1 MLGGS
6 AKRVLYCWCKGL
18 LQEGCEVTVL
28 TLFRNK
34 DLEHDLPEGTR
45 LVYEKVIKDIRKFP
59 TFRDLVIKDMLH
71 GNVSSKMARFA
82 RKYKEPDFYILM
94 DDYAL
99 SISKW
104 SFKAPLGYYCQ
115 GLPQT
120 LGFTLLPSFLQRFP
134 KLLQLPLRT
143 FSVPLS
149 LKVLENIRK
158 FDFVLANS
166 KYTAEILH
174 YFTGIYPKIIHQP
187 IDTELFKPERSKGV
201 VEKYLLA
208 YGDGSDKEILEEI
221 ATNYPVKNI
230 GKSRIRHAENVGWV
244 SSIEVLRQLYSDAFM
259 TVFPQLEEPFGF
271 IPVESMACGTPVLAY
286 NSQGP
291 SETIRNGVTGWLAD
305 TADEFRELLK
315 DIWINGYPQKMR
327 SLCREHVVSKFS
339 TRISAKAL
347 LDYLNHV

>member
-1 MLGGS
+1 M
-6 AKRVLYCWCKGL
+6 

-28 TLFRNK
+28 TLFGNK
-34 DLEHDLPEGTR
+34 YLELDLPEGTR
-45 LVYEKVIKDIRKFP
+45 LIYEKVAEGTKVFP
-59 TFRDLVIKDMLH
+59 TFRDLVIEDTLR
-71 GNVSSKMARFA
+71 GNISSKMARFA
-82 RKYKEPDFYILM
+82 HKYKEPDFYILM

-104 SFKAPLGYYCQ
+104 SFKALLGYYCQ

-120 LGFTLLPSFLQRFP
+120 LGFTLLPSFLQGFP
-134 KLLQLPLRT
+134 KLLQLSLRT
-143 FSVPLS
+143 FSAPLF

-187 IDTELFKPERSKGV
+187 IDTELFKPERSKGIA
-201 VEKYLLA
+201 EKYLLA
-208 YGDGSDKEILEEI
+208 YGDGSDKKILEEI
-221 ATNYPVKNI
+221 ATNYPVKNM
-230 GKSRIRHAENVGWV
+230 GKSHIRHAENVGWV
-244 SSIEVLRQLYSDAFM
+244 SSIEVLRQLYSNAFM

-291 SETIRNGVTGWLAD
+291 SETIRNKVTGWLAD
-305 TADEFRELLK
+305 TPDEFRELLK
-315 DIWINGYPQKMR
+315 DVWVNGYPQKMR

-339 TRISAKAL
+339 TRVSAKAL
-347 LDYLNHV
+347 LGYLNRV